1 MIVLNGHW
9 LVKVILTHR
18 PANRTAAGLV
28 ADRYNCDNR
37 PSGSLASLI
46 WGFILHP
53 VSHQHHTTYVHD
65 DTACEECDL
74 LIPATPLAVGEASHC
89 PRCGHTLSQHLPQ
102 QELRPISYGFAA
114 LIMFVLSNS
123 FTFMSFSAKGIGQEM
138 TFLQCISTLVDE
150 GYLFLSAV
158 LSITLIGLPLVY
170 IGSIMLVLWR
180 LDKNLHS
187 HALRSLGRLLCRIKP
202 WLMVDVFLVGVLISL
217 VKLMGMADIQ
227 MGLSFWAFVGY
238 TILLI
243 KTISSLDRM
252 WLWQRLFGPTE
263 QRELDPEAGA
273 IASGLVGCHICGAL
287 SEAGS
292 HSCQRCGGKLHA
304 RKPGGLNRTWALL
317 ITSAILYIPA
327 NVYPIMDTVFLG
339 DDSPSTILG
348 GVVLL
353 WAMGSY
359 PIAAVIFF
367 ASVVVP
373 LVKILA
379 LFWLCYMVQS
389 GHAESPLGK
398 LKLYRMTEFVGRWS
412 MIDVF
417 VVAILAGLIRL
428 DNLMTIYP
436 GPAAVAFAGVV
447 LITMV
452 AAMSF
457 DSRLI
462 WDLQQGERERE

>member
-1 MIVLNGHW
+1 M
-9 LVKVILTHR
+9 
-18 PANRTAAGLV
+18 
-28 ADRYNCDNR
+28 
-37 PSGSLASLI
+37 
-46 WGFILHP
+46 
-53 VSHQHHTTYVHD
+53 
-65 DTACEECDL
+65 
-74 LIPATPLAVGEASHC
+74 PATTLAVGEASSC
-89 PRCGHTLSQHLPQ
+89 PRCGHTLSRHLPE
-102 QELRPISYGFAA
+102 QERRPIAYGFAA
-114 LIMFVLSNS
+114 IIMFVLSNA
-123 FTFMSFSAKGIGQEM
+123 FTFMSFSAKGVGQEM
-138 TFLQCISTLVDE
+138 TFLQCITTLVDQ
-150 GYLFLSAV
+150 GYLFLGAV
-158 LSITLIGLPLVY
+158 LSLTLIGLPLVY
-170 IGSIMLVLWR
+170 MGSIMLVLWR
-180 LDKNLHS
+180 VDKDLHS
-187 HALRSLGRLLCRIKP
+187 NALRSLGRLLCRIKP
-202 WLMVDVFLVGVLISL
+202 WLMVDVFLIGVLISL
-217 VKLMGMADIQ
+217 VKLMGMADIK

-238 TILLI
+238 TLLLI
-243 KTISSLDRM
+243 KMISSLDRM
-252 WLWQRLFGPTE
+252 WLWQRLFGPS
-263 QRELDPEAGA
+263 ELHGVTVDDDEASA
-273 IASGLVGCHICGAL
+273 KSAGLVGCHICGAL
-287 SEAGS
+287 SEAGTD
-292 HSCQRCGGKLHA
+292 SCKRCGEHLHS

-317 ITSAILYIPA
+317 FTSIILYVPA
-327 NVYPIMDTVFLG
+327 NLYPIMDTVFLG

-348 GVVLL
+348 GVLVL

-379 LFWLCYMVQS
+379 LLWLCYMVQR
-389 GHAESPLGK
+389 GQGTSPLGK

-447 LITMV
+447 LVTMV

>member
-1 MIVLNGHW
+1 
-9 LVKVILTHR
+9 
-18 PANRTAAGLV
+18 
-28 ADRYNCDNR
+28 
-37 PSGSLASLI
+37 
-46 WGFILHP
+46 LHP
-53 VSHQHHTTYVHD
+53 ASHQHHATYVHD
-65 DTACEECDL
+65 ATACEECDL
-74 LIPATPLAVGEASHC
+74 LIPATPLEVGQASSC
-89 PRCGHTLSQHLPQ
+89 PRCGHTLSRHLPQ
-102 QELRPISYGFAA
+102 QERRPIAYGLAA
-114 LIMFVLSNS
+114 LIMFVLANC
-123 FTFMSFSAKGIGQEM
+123 FTFMSFSAKGIGQNM
-138 TFLQCISTLVDE
+138 TFLQSITTLVDE
-150 GYLFLSAV
+150 GYLFLGAV

-170 IGSIMLVLWR
+170 MGSIMLVLWR
-180 LDKNLHS
+180 IDKKLHS
-187 HALRSLGRLLCRIKP
+187 KALRSLGRLLSMIRP

-217 VKLMGMADIQ
+217 VKLMGMADIK

-243 KTISSLDRM
+243 KMMSSLDRM
-252 WLWQRLFGPTE
+252 WLWQRLFGPSE
-263 QRELDPEAGA
+263 ARDIDPDASALE
-273 IASGLVGCHICGAL
+273 SGLLGCHICGAL

-292 HSCQRCGGKLHA
+292 HSCARCGGHLHP
-304 RKPGGLNRTWALL
+304 RKAGGLNRTWALL
-317 ITSAILYIPA
+317 FTSAILYIPA
-327 NVYPIMDTVFLG
+327 NLYPIMDTVMLG
-339 DDSPSTILG
+339 DSTPSTILG

-353 WAMGSY
+353 WSLGSY

-379 LFWLCYMVQS
+379 LFWLCYMVQR
-389 GHAESPLGK
+389 GHADSPLGK

>member
-1 MIVLNGHW
+1 MH
-9 LVKVILTHR
+9 
-18 PANRTAAGLV
+18 PA
-28 ADRYNCDNR
+28 
-37 PSGSLASLI
+37 S
-46 WGFILHP
+46 HP
-53 VSHQHHTTYVHD
+53 PRTYVHD
-65 DTACEECDL
+65 ATACEECDL
-74 LIPATPLAVGEASHC
+74 LIPATPLAVGQASCC
-89 PRCGHTLSQHLPQ
+89 PRCGHTLSRYLPD
-102 QELRPISYGFAA
+102 QELRPIAYGFAA
-114 LIMFVLSNS
+114 LIMFVLANA
-123 FTFMSFSAKGIGQEM
+123 FTFMSFSSKGIGQEM
-138 TFLQCISTLVDE
+138 TFIQCISTLVDE
-150 GYLFLSAV
+150 GYLFLGAV
-158 LSITLIGLPLVY
+158 LSLTLIGLPLIY

-180 LDKNLHS
+180 VDKNLHS
-187 HALRSLGRLLCRIKP
+187 KALRSLGRLLCQIKP

-217 VKLMGMADIQ
+217 VKLMGMADIK

-238 TILLI
+238 TVLLV
-243 KTISSLDRM
+243 KMISSLDTM
-252 WLWQRLFGPTE
+252 WLWQRLLGPTDACGVDGTTDASAME
-263 QRELDPEAGA
+263 
-273 IASGLVGCHICGAL
+273 SGLTGCHICGAL
-287 SEAGS
+287 SKAGS
-292 HSCQRCGGKLHA
+292 HRCGRCGGHLHD

-317 ITSAILYIPA
+317 ITSSILYIPA
-327 NVYPIMDTVFLG
+327 NIYPIMDTVFLG
-339 DDSPSTILG
+339 DDTPSTILG

-379 LFWLCYMVQS
+379 LFWLCYAVQN
-389 GHAESPLGK
+389 GHAASPLRK

>member
-1 MIVLNGHW
+1 M
-9 LVKVILTHR
+9 
-18 PANRTAAGLV
+18 
-28 ADRYNCDNR
+28 
-37 PSGSLASLI
+37 
-46 WGFILHP
+46 HP
-53 VSHQHHTTYVHD
+53 VSHQHQPTYTHD
-65 DTACEECDL
+65 ATACEECDL
-74 LIPATPLAVGEASHC
+74 LVPATTLAVGEASSC
-89 PRCGHTLSQHLPQ
+89 PRCGHTLSRHLPE
-102 QELRPISYGFAA
+102 QERRPIAYGFAA
-114 LIMFVLSNS
+114 IIMFVLSNS
-123 FTFMSFSAKGIGQEM
+123 FTFMSFSAKGVGQEM
-138 TFLQCISTLVDE
+138 TFLQCITTLVDQ
-150 GYLFLSAV
+150 GYLFLGAV
-158 LSITLIGLPLVY
+158 LSLTLIGLPLVY

-180 LDKNLHS
+180 VDKDLHS
-187 HALRSLGRLLCRIKP
+187 NALRSLGRLLCRIKP
-202 WLMVDVFLVGVLISL
+202 WLMVDVFLIGVLISL
-217 VKLMGMADIQ
+217 VKLMGMADIK

-238 TILLI
+238 TVLLI
-243 KTISSLDRM
+243 KMISSLDRM
-252 WLWQRLFGPTE
+252 WLWQRLFGPS
-263 QRELDPEAGA
+263 ELHGLTVEDDEASA
-273 IASGLVGCHICGAL
+273 MTSGLVGCHICGAL
-287 SEAGS
+287 SEAGE
-292 HSCQRCGGKLHA
+292 HSCPRCGGKLHS

-317 ITSAILYIPA
+317 FTSVILYVPA
-327 NVYPIMDTVFLG
+327 NLYPIMDTVFLG

-359 PIAAVIFF
+359 PIAAVIFI

-379 LFWLCYMVQS
+379 LLWLCYMVQR
-389 GHAESPLGK
+389 GHGASPLGK

>member
-1 MIVLNGHW
+1 M
-9 LVKVILTHR
+9 
-18 PANRTAAGLV
+18 
-28 ADRYNCDNR
+28 
-37 PSGSLASLI
+37 
-46 WGFILHP
+46 
-53 VSHQHHTTYVHD
+53 
-65 DTACEECDL
+65 
-74 LIPATPLAVGEASHC
+74 PATTLAVGEASCC
-89 PRCGHTLSQHLPQ
+89 PRCGHTLSRHLPE
-102 QELRPISYGFAA
+102 QERRPIAYGFAA
-114 LIMFVLSNS
+114 IIMFVLSNA
-123 FTFMSFSAKGIGQEM
+123 FTFMSFSAKGVGQEM
-138 TFLQCISTLVDE
+138 TFLQCITTLVDQ
-150 GYLFLSAV
+150 GYLFLGAV
-158 LSITLIGLPLVY
+158 LSLTLIGLPLVY
-170 IGSIMLVLWR
+170 MGSIMLVLWR
-180 LDKNLHS
+180 LDKDLHS
-187 HALRSLGRLLCRIKP
+187 NALRSLGRLLCRIKP
-202 WLMVDVFLVGVLISL
+202 WLMVDVFLIGVLISL
-217 VKLMGMADIQ
+217 VKLMGMADIK

-238 TILLI
+238 TLLLI
-243 KTISSLDRM
+243 KMISSLDRM
-252 WLWQRLFGPTE
+252 WLWQRLFGPSQPHGVTV
-263 QRELDPEAGA
+263 DDDEASA
-273 IASGLVGCHICGAL
+273 MSAGLVGCHICGAL
-287 SEAGS
+287 SEAGAD
-292 HSCQRCGGKLHA
+292 SCKRCGEHLHS

-317 ITSAILYIPA
+317 FTSIILYVPA
-327 NVYPIMDTVFLG
+327 NLYPIMDTVFLG

-348 GVVLL
+348 GVLVL

-379 LFWLCYMVQS
+379 LLWLCYMVQR
-389 GHAESPLGK
+389 GQGTSPLGK

-447 LITMV
+447 LVTMV

>member
-1 MIVLNGHW
+1 M
-9 LVKVILTHR
+9 
-18 PANRTAAGLV
+18 
-28 ADRYNCDNR
+28 
-37 PSGSLASLI
+37 
-46 WGFILHP
+46 HP
-53 VSHQHHTTYVHD
+53 VSHQHQHQPTYTHD
-65 DTACEECDL
+65 ATACEECDL
-74 LIPATPLAVGEASHC
+74 LVPATTLAVGEASSC
-89 PRCGHTLSQHLPQ
+89 PRCGHTLSRHLPE
-102 QELRPISYGFAA
+102 QERRPIAYGFAA
-114 LIMFVLSNS
+114 IIMFVLSNS
-123 FTFMSFSAKGIGQEM
+123 FTFMSFSAKGVGQEM
-138 TFLQCISTLVDE
+138 TFLQCITTLVDQ
-150 GYLFLSAV
+150 GYLFLGAV
-158 LSITLIGLPLVY
+158 LSLTLIGLPLVY

-180 LDKNLHS
+180 VDKDLHS
-187 HALRSLGRLLCRIKP
+187 NALRSLGRLLCRIKP
-202 WLMVDVFLVGVLISL
+202 WLMVDVFLIGVLISL
-217 VKLMGMADIQ
+217 VKLMGMADIK

-238 TILLI
+238 TVLLI
-243 KTISSLDRM
+243 KMISSLDRM
-252 WLWQRLFGPTE
+252 WLWQRLFGPS
-263 QRELDPEAGA
+263 ELHGLTVEDEEASA
-273 IASGLVGCHICGAL
+273 MTSGLVGCHICGAL
-287 SEAGS
+287 SEAGAD
-292 HSCQRCGGKLHA
+292 SCKRCGDHLHS

-317 ITSAILYIPA
+317 FTSVILYIPA
-327 NVYPIMDTVFLG
+327 NLYPIMDTVFLG

-379 LFWLCYMVQS
+379 LLWLCYMVQR
-389 GHAESPLGK
+389 GQGASPLGK

>member
-1 MIVLNGHW
+1 MH
-9 LVKVILTHR
+9 
-18 PANRTAAGLV
+18 PA
-28 ADRYNCDNR
+28 
-37 PSGSLASLI
+37 S
-46 WGFILHP
+46 HP
-53 VSHQHHTTYVHD
+53 PRTYVHD
-65 DTACEECDL
+65 ATACEECDL
-74 LIPATPLAVGEASHC
+74 LIPATPLAVGQASCC
-89 PRCGHTLSQHLPQ
+89 PRCGHTLSRYLPD
-102 QELRPISYGFAA
+102 QELRPIAYGFAA
-114 LIMFVLSNS
+114 LIMFVLANA
-123 FTFMSFSAKGIGQEM
+123 FTFMSFSSKGIGQEM
-138 TFLQCISTLVDE
+138 TFIQCISTLVDE
-150 GYLFLSAV
+150 GYLFLGAV
-158 LSITLIGLPLVY
+158 LSLTLIGLPLIY

-180 LDKNLHS
+180 VDKDLHS
-187 HALRSLGRLLCRIKP
+187 KALRSLGRLLCQIKP

-217 VKLMGMADIQ
+217 VKLMGMADIK

-238 TILLI
+238 TVLLV
-243 KTISSLDRM
+243 KMISSLDTM
-252 WLWQRLFGPTE
+252 WLWQRLLGPTDACGVDE
-263 QRELDPEAGA
+263 TTDASAME
-273 IASGLVGCHICGAL
+273 SGLTGCHICGAL
-287 SEAGS
+287 SKAGS
-292 HSCQRCGGKLHA
+292 HRCSRCGGHLHD

-317 ITSAILYIPA
+317 ITSSILYIPA
-327 NVYPIMDTVFLG
+327 NIYPIMDTVFLG
-339 DDSPSTILG
+339 DDTPSTILG

-379 LFWLCYMVQS
+379 LFWLCYAVQN
-389 GHAESPLGK
+389 GHAASPLRK

>member
-1 MIVLNGHW
+1 M
-9 LVKVILTHR
+9 
-18 PANRTAAGLV
+18 
-28 ADRYNCDNR
+28 
-37 PSGSLASLI
+37 
-46 WGFILHP
+46 
-53 VSHQHHTTYVHD
+53 
-65 DTACEECDL
+65 
-74 LIPATPLAVGEASHC
+74 PATTLAVGEASSC
-89 PRCGHTLSQHLPQ
+89 PRCGHTLSRHLPE
-102 QELRPISYGFAA
+102 QERRPIAYGFAA
-114 LIMFVLSNS
+114 IIMFVLSNA
-123 FTFMSFSAKGIGQEM
+123 FTFMSFSAKGVGQEM
-138 TFLQCISTLVDE
+138 TFLQCITTLVDQ
-150 GYLFLSAV
+150 GYLFLGAV
-158 LSITLIGLPLVY
+158 LSLTLIGLPLVY
-170 IGSIMLVLWR
+170 MGSIMLVLWR
-180 LDKNLHS
+180 VDKDLHS
-187 HALRSLGRLLCRIKP
+187 NALRSLGRLLCRIKP
-202 WLMVDVFLVGVLISL
+202 WLMVDVFLIGVLISL
-217 VKLMGMADIQ
+217 VKLMGMADIK

-238 TILLI
+238 TLLLI
-243 KTISSLDRM
+243 KMISSLDRM
-252 WLWQRLFGPTE
+252 WLWQRLFGPSEPHGVTV
-263 QRELDPEAGA
+263 DDDEASA
-273 IASGLVGCHICGAL
+273 KSAGLVGCHICGAL
-287 SEAGS
+287 SEAGAD
-292 HSCQRCGGKLHA
+292 SCKRCGEHLHS

-317 ITSAILYIPA
+317 FTSIILYVPA
-327 NVYPIMDTVFLG
+327 NLYPIMDTVFLG

-348 GVVLL
+348 GVLVL

-379 LFWLCYMVQS
+379 LLWLCYMVQR
-389 GHAESPLGK
+389 GQGTSPLGK

>member
-1 MIVLNGHW
+1 
-9 LVKVILTHR
+9 
-18 PANRTAAGLV
+18 
-28 ADRYNCDNR
+28 
-37 PSGSLASLI
+37 
-46 WGFILHP
+46 LHP
-53 VSHQHHTTYVHD
+53 VSNQHLSTYTHD
-65 DTACEECDL
+65 ATACEECDL
-74 LIPATPLAVGEASHC
+74 LVPATALAVGETSSC
-89 PRCGHTLSQHLPQ
+89 PRCGHTLSRHLPD
-102 QELRPISYGFAA
+102 QERRPIAYGFAA
-114 LIMFVLSNS
+114 IIMFVLSNS

-138 TFLQCISTLVDE
+138 TFLQCITTLVDQ
-150 GYLFLSAV
+150 GYLFLGAV
-158 LSITLIGLPLVY
+158 LSLTLIGLPLVY
-170 IGSIMLVLWR
+170 VGSIMLVLWR
-180 LDKNLHS
+180 VDKDLHS
-187 HALRSLGRLLCRIKP
+187 NALRSLGRLLCRIKP
-202 WLMVDVFLVGVLISL
+202 WLMVDVFLIGVLISL
-217 VKLMGMADIQ
+217 VKLMGMADIK

-238 TILLI
+238 TVLLI

-252 WLWQRLFGPTE
+252 WLWQRLFGPTGA
-263 QRELDPEAGA
+263 RELDADA
-273 IASGLVGCHICGAL
+273 TAMASGLVGCHICGAL
-287 SEAGS
+287 SEVGE
-292 HSCQRCGGKLHA
+292 HSCPRCGGKLHS
-304 RKPGGLNRTWALL
+304 RKPGGLSRTWALL
-317 ITSAILYIPA
+317 LTSVILYVPA
-327 NVYPIMDTVFLG
+327 NIYPIMDTVFLG

-353 WAMGSY
+353 WALGSY
-359 PIAAVIFF
+359 PIAAVIFI

-373 LVKILA
+373 LVKIMA
-379 LFWLCYMVQS
+379 LLWLCYMVQR
-389 GHAESPLGK
+389 GHGASPLGK

>member
-1 MIVLNGHW
+1 M
-9 LVKVILTHR
+9 
-18 PANRTAAGLV
+18 
-28 ADRYNCDNR
+28 
-37 PSGSLASLI
+37 
-46 WGFILHP
+46 
-53 VSHQHHTTYVHD
+53 
-65 DTACEECDL
+65 
-74 LIPATPLAVGEASHC
+74 PATTLAVGEASSC
-89 PRCGHTLSQHLPQ
+89 PRCGHTLSRHLPE
-102 QELRPISYGFAA
+102 QERSPIAYGFAA
-114 LIMFVLSNS
+114 IIMFVLSNA
-123 FTFMSFSAKGIGQEM
+123 FTFMSFSAKGVGQEM
-138 TFLQCISTLVDE
+138 TFLQCITTLVDQ
-150 GYLFLSAV
+150 GYLFLGAV
-158 LSITLIGLPLVY
+158 LSLTLIGLPLVY
-170 IGSIMLVLWR
+170 MGSIMLVLWR
-180 LDKNLHS
+180 VDKDLHS
-187 HALRSLGRLLCRIKP
+187 NALRSLGRLLCRIKP
-202 WLMVDVFLVGVLISL
+202 WLMVDVFLIGVLISL
-217 VKLMGMADIQ
+217 VKLMGMADIK

-238 TILLI
+238 TLLLI
-243 KTISSLDRM
+243 KMISSLDRM
-252 WLWQRLFGPTE
+252 WLWQRLFGPSEPHGVTV
-263 QRELDPEAGA
+263 DDDEASA
-273 IASGLVGCHICGAL
+273 MSAGLVGCHICGAL
-287 SEAGS
+287 SEAGAD
-292 HSCQRCGGKLHA
+292 SCKRCGEHLHS

-317 ITSAILYIPA
+317 FTSIILYVPA
-327 NVYPIMDTVFLG
+327 NLYPIMDTVFLG

-348 GVVLL
+348 GVLVL

-379 LFWLCYMVQS
+379 LLWLCYMVQR
-389 GHAESPLGK
+389 GQGTSPLGK

-447 LITMV
+447 LVTMV

>member
-1 MIVLNGHW
+1 MTY
-9 LVKVILTHR
+9 THD
-18 PANRTAAGLV
+18 A
-28 ADRYNCDNR
+28 
-37 PSGSLASLI
+37 
-46 WGFILHP
+46 
-53 VSHQHHTTYVHD
+53 
-65 DTACEECDL
+65 TACEECDL
-74 LIPATPLAVGEASHC
+74 LVPATTLAVGETSSC
-89 PRCGHTLSQHLPQ
+89 PRCGHTLSRHLPQ
-102 QELRPISYGFAA
+102 QERRPIAYGFAA
-114 LIMFVLSNS
+114 LIMFALANT
-123 FTFMSFSAKGIGQEM
+123 FTFMSFSSHGVGQEM
-138 TFLQCISTLVDE
+138 TFLQCITTLVE
-150 GYLFLSAV
+150 QGYLFLGAV
-158 LSITLIGLPLVY
+158 LSLTLIGLPLVY
-170 IGSIMLVLWR
+170 VGSIMLVLWR
-180 LDKNLHS
+180 LDKDMHS
-187 HALRSLGRLLCRIKP
+187 RALRSLGRLLCRIKP
-202 WLMVDVFLVGVLISL
+202 WLMVDVFLIGVLISL
-217 VKLMGMADIQ
+217 VKLMGMAEIK

-238 TILLI
+238 TVLLI
-243 KTISSLDRM
+243 KMISSLDRM

-263 QRELDPEAGA
+263 SRELDPEAGA
-273 IASGLVGCHICGAL
+273 MESELVGCHICGAL
-287 SEAGS
+287 SEAGTDR
-292 HSCQRCGGKLHA
+292 CPRCGDHLHS

-317 ITSAILYIPA
+317 ITSVILYIPA
-327 NVYPIMDTVFLG
+327 NLYPIMDTVFLG

-353 WAMGSY
+353 WALGSY

-367 ASVVVP
+367 ASVVIP
-373 LVKILA
+373 LAKILA
-379 LFWLCYMVQS
+379 LLWLCYVVQR
-389 GHAESPLGK
+389 GQGASPLRK

>member
-1 MIVLNGHW
+1 M
-9 LVKVILTHR
+9 
-18 PANRTAAGLV
+18 
-28 ADRYNCDNR
+28 
-37 PSGSLASLI
+37 
-46 WGFILHP
+46 
-53 VSHQHHTTYVHD
+53 
-65 DTACEECDL
+65 
-74 LIPATPLAVGEASHC
+74 PATTLAVGEASSC
-89 PRCGHTLSQHLPQ
+89 PRCGHTLSRHLPE
-102 QELRPISYGFAA
+102 QERRPIAYGFAA
-114 LIMFVLSNS
+114 IIMFVLSNS
-123 FTFMSFSAKGIGQEM
+123 FTFMSFSAKGVGQEM
-138 TFLQCISTLVDE
+138 TFLQCITTLVDQ
-150 GYLFLSAV
+150 GYLFLGAV
-158 LSITLIGLPLVY
+158 LSLTLIGLPLVY

-180 LDKNLHS
+180 VDKDLHS
-187 HALRSLGRLLCRIKP
+187 NALRSLGRLLCRIKP
-202 WLMVDVFLVGVLISL
+202 WLMVDVFLIGVLISL
-217 VKLMGMADIQ
+217 VKLMGMADIK

-238 TILLI
+238 TVLLI
-243 KTISSLDRM
+243 KMISSLDRM
-252 WLWQRLFGPTE
+252 WLWQRLFGPS
-263 QRELDPEAGA
+263 ELHGLTVEDDEASA
-273 IASGLVGCHICGAL
+273 MTSGLVGCHICGAL
-287 SEAGS
+287 SEAGE
-292 HSCQRCGGKLHA
+292 HSCPRCGGKLHS

-317 ITSAILYIPA
+317 FTSVILYVPA
-327 NVYPIMDTVFLG
+327 NLYPIMDTVFLG

-359 PIAAVIFF
+359 PIAAVIFI

-379 LFWLCYMVQS
+379 LLWLCYMVQR
-389 GHAESPLGK
+389 GHGASPLGK

>member
-1 MIVLNGHW
+1 M
-9 LVKVILTHR
+9 
-18 PANRTAAGLV
+18 
-28 ADRYNCDNR
+28 
-37 PSGSLASLI
+37 
-46 WGFILHP
+46 
-53 VSHQHHTTYVHD
+53 
-65 DTACEECDL
+65 
-74 LIPATPLAVGEASHC
+74 PATTLAVGEASSC
-89 PRCGHTLSQHLPQ
+89 PRCGHTLSRHLPE
-102 QELRPISYGFAA
+102 QERRPIAYGFAA
-114 LIMFVLSNS
+114 IFMFVLSNA
-123 FTFMSFSAKGIGQEM
+123 FTFMSFSAKGVGQEM
-138 TFLQCISTLVDE
+138 TFLQCITTLVDQ
-150 GYLFLSAV
+150 GYLFLGAV
-158 LSITLIGLPLVY
+158 LSLTLIGLPLVY

-180 LDKNLHS
+180 VDKDLHS
-187 HALRSLGRLLCRIKP
+187 NALRSLGRLLCRIKP
-202 WLMVDVFLVGVLISL
+202 WLMVDVFLIGVLISL
-217 VKLMGMADIQ
+217 VKLMGMADIK

-238 TILLI
+238 TVLLI
-243 KTISSLDRM
+243 KMISSLDRM
-252 WLWQRLFGPTE
+252 WLWQRLFGPS
-263 QRELDPEAGA
+263 ELHGLTVEDDEASA
-273 IASGLVGCHICGAL
+273 MSAGLVGCHICGAL
-287 SEAGS
+287 SEAGAD
-292 HSCQRCGGKLHA
+292 SCKRCGEHLHS

-317 ITSAILYIPA
+317 FTSIILYVPA
-327 NVYPIMDTVFLG
+327 NLYPIMDTVFLG

-348 GVVLL
+348 GVLVL

-379 LFWLCYMVQS
+379 LLWLCYMVQR
-389 GHAESPLGK
+389 GQGTSPLGK

-447 LITMV
+447 LVTMV

>member
-1 MIVLNGHW
+1 M
-9 LVKVILTHR
+9 
-18 PANRTAAGLV
+18 
-28 ADRYNCDNR
+28 
-37 PSGSLASLI
+37 
-46 WGFILHP
+46 
-53 VSHQHHTTYVHD
+53 
-65 DTACEECDL
+65 
-74 LIPATPLAVGEASHC
+74 PATTLAVGEASSC
-89 PRCGHTLSQHLPQ
+89 PRCGHTLSRHLPE
-102 QELRPISYGFAA
+102 QERRPIAYGFAA
-114 LIMFVLSNS
+114 IIMFVLSNA
-123 FTFMSFSAKGIGQEM
+123 FTFMSFSAKGVGQEM
-138 TFLQCISTLVDE
+138 TFLQCITTLVDQ
-150 GYLFLSAV
+150 GYLFLGAV
-158 LSITLIGLPLVY
+158 LSLTLIGLPLVY
-170 IGSIMLVLWR
+170 MGSIMLVLWR
-180 LDKNLHS
+180 VDKDLHS
-187 HALRSLGRLLCRIKP
+187 NALRSLGRLLCRIKP
-202 WLMVDVFLVGVLISL
+202 WLMVDVFLIGVLISL
-217 VKLMGMADIQ
+217 VKLMGMADIK

-238 TILLI
+238 TLLLI
-243 KTISSLDRM
+243 KMISSLDRM
-252 WLWQRLFGPTE
+252 WLWQRLFGPSEPHGVTV
-263 QRELDPEAGA
+263 DDDEASA
-273 IASGLVGCHICGAL
+273 MSAGLVGCHICGAL
-287 SEAGS
+287 SDAGAD
-292 HSCQRCGGKLHA
+292 SCKRCGEHLHS

-317 ITSAILYIPA
+317 FTSIILYVPA
-327 NVYPIMDTVFLG
+327 NLYPIMDTVFLG

-348 GVVLL
+348 GVLVL

-379 LFWLCYMVQS
+379 LLWLCYMVQR
-389 GHAESPLGK
+389 GQGTSPLGK

-447 LITMV
+447 LVTMV

>member
-1 MIVLNGHW
+1 M
-9 LVKVILTHR
+9 
-18 PANRTAAGLV
+18 
-28 ADRYNCDNR
+28 
-37 PSGSLASLI
+37 
-46 WGFILHP
+46 
-53 VSHQHHTTYVHD
+53 
-65 DTACEECDL
+65 
-74 LIPATPLAVGEASHC
+74 PATTLAVGEASSC
-89 PRCGHTLSQHLPQ
+89 PRCGYTLSRHLPE
-102 QELRPISYGFAA
+102 QERRPIAYGFAA
-114 LIMFVLSNS
+114 IIMFVLSNA
-123 FTFMSFSAKGIGQEM
+123 FTFMSFSAKGVGQEM
-138 TFLQCISTLVDE
+138 TFLQCITTLVDQ
-150 GYLFLSAV
+150 GYLFLGAV
-158 LSITLIGLPLVY
+158 LSLTLIGLPLVY
-170 IGSIMLVLWR
+170 MGSIMLVLWR
-180 LDKNLHS
+180 VDKDLHS
-187 HALRSLGRLLCRIKP
+187 NALRSLGRLLCRIKP
-202 WLMVDVFLVGVLISL
+202 WLMVDVFLIGVLISL
-217 VKLMGMADIQ
+217 VKLMGMADIK

-238 TILLI
+238 TLLLI
-243 KTISSLDRM
+243 KMISSLDRM
-252 WLWQRLFGPTE
+252 WLWQRLFGPSEPHGVTV
-263 QRELDPEAGA
+263 DDDEASA
-273 IASGLVGCHICGAL
+273 MSAGLVGCHICGAL
-287 SEAGS
+287 SEAGAD
-292 HSCQRCGGKLHA
+292 SCKRCGEHLHS

-317 ITSAILYIPA
+317 FTSIILYVPA
-327 NVYPIMDTVFLG
+327 NLYPIMDTVFLG

-348 GVVLL
+348 GVLVL

-379 LFWLCYMVQS
+379 LLWLCYMVQR
-389 GHAESPLGK
+389 GQGTSPLGK

-447 LITMV
+447 LVTMV

>member
-1 MIVLNGHW
+1 M
-9 LVKVILTHR
+9 
-18 PANRTAAGLV
+18 
-28 ADRYNCDNR
+28 
-37 PSGSLASLI
+37 
-46 WGFILHP
+46 HP
-53 VSHQHHTTYVHD
+53 VSHQHQPTYTHD
-65 DTACEECDL
+65 ATACEECDL
-74 LIPATPLAVGEASHC
+74 LVPATTLAVGEASSC
-89 PRCGHTLSQHLPQ
+89 PRCGHTLSRHLPE
-102 QELRPISYGFAA
+102 QERRPIAYGFAA
-114 LIMFVLSNS
+114 IIMFVLSNA
-123 FTFMSFSAKGIGQEM
+123 FTFMSFSAKGVGQEM
-138 TFLQCISTLVDE
+138 TFLQCITTLVDQ
-150 GYLFLSAV
+150 GYLFLGAV
-158 LSITLIGLPLVY
+158 LSLTLIGLPLVY
-170 IGSIMLVLWR
+170 MGSIMLVLWR
-180 LDKNLHS
+180 LDKDLHS
-187 HALRSLGRLLCRIKP
+187 NALRSLGRLLCRIKP
-202 WLMVDVFLVGVLISL
+202 WLMVDVFLIGVLISL
-217 VKLMGMADIQ
+217 VKLMGMADIK

-238 TILLI
+238 TLLLI
-243 KTISSLDRM
+243 KMISSLDRM
-252 WLWQRLFGPTE
+252 WLWQRLFGAS
-263 QRELDPEAGA
+263 ELHGVTVDDDEASA
-273 IASGLVGCHICGAL
+273 KSAGLVGCHICGAL
-287 SEAGS
+287 SEAGAD
-292 HSCQRCGGKLHA
+292 SCKRCGEHLHS

-317 ITSAILYIPA
+317 FTSIILYVPA
-327 NVYPIMDTVFLG
+327 NLYPIMDTVFLG

-348 GVVLL
+348 GVLVL

-379 LFWLCYMVQS
+379 LLWLCYMVQR
-389 GHAESPLGK
+389 GQGTSPLGK

-447 LITMV
+447 LVTMV

>member
-1 MIVLNGHW
+1 M
-9 LVKVILTHR
+9 
-18 PANRTAAGLV
+18 P
-28 ADRYNCDNR
+28 
-37 PSGSLASLI
+37 
-46 WGFILHP
+46 
-53 VSHQHHTTYVHD
+53 
-65 DTACEECDL
+65 E
-74 LIPATPLAVGEASHC
+74 
-89 PRCGHTLSQHLPQ
+89 
-102 QELRPISYGFAA
+102 QERRPIAYGFAA
-114 LIMFVLSNS
+114 LIMFVLSNA
-123 FTFMSFSAKGIGQEM
+123 FTFMSFSAKGVGQEM
-138 TFLQCISTLVDE
+138 TFLQCITTLVDQ
-150 GYLFLSAV
+150 GYLFLGAV
-158 LSITLIGLPLVY
+158 LSLTLIGLPLVY

-180 LDKNLHS
+180 VDKDLHS
-187 HALRSLGRLLCRIKP
+187 NALRSLGRLLCRIKP
-202 WLMVDVFLVGVLISL
+202 WLMVDVFLIGVLISL
-217 VKLMGMADIQ
+217 VKLMGMADIK

-238 TILLI
+238 TVLLI

-263 QRELDPEAGA
+263 ARELDADGEAA
-273 IASGLVGCHICGAL
+273 AMASGLVGCHICGAL
-287 SEAGS
+287 SEAGE
-292 HSCQRCGGKLHA
+292 HSCPRCGGKLHS

-317 ITSAILYIPA
+317 FTSVILYVPA
-327 NVYPIMDTVFLG
+327 NLYPIMDTVFLG

-359 PIAAVIFF
+359 PIAAVIFI

-379 LFWLCYMVQS
+379 LLWLCYMVQR
-389 GHAESPLGK
+389 GHGASPLGK

>member
-1 MIVLNGHW
+1 MH
-9 LVKVILTHR
+9 
-18 PANRTAAGLV
+18 
-28 ADRYNCDNR
+28 
-37 PSGSLASLI
+37 S
-46 WGFILHP
+46 
-53 VSHQHHTTYVHD
+53 VSHQHPTTYTHD
-65 DTACEECDL
+65 ATACEECDL
-74 LIPATPLAVGEASHC
+74 LVPATTLAVGEASDC
-89 PRCGHTLSQHLPQ
+89 PRCGHVLSRHLPQ
-102 QELRPISYGFAA
+102 QERRPLAYGFAA
-114 LIMFVLSNS
+114 LIMFGLSNV
-123 FTFMSFSAKGIGQEM
+123 FPFMAFSAKGLGQEM
-138 TFLQCISTLVDE
+138 SFLQCITTLVDQ
-150 GYLFLSAV
+150 GYLFLGAV
-158 LSITLIGLPLVY
+158 LSLTLIGLPLVY

-180 LDKNLHS
+180 LDKEMHS
-187 HALRSLGRLLCRIKP
+187 NALRSLGRLLCRIKP
-202 WLMVDVFLVGVLISL
+202 WLMVDVFLIGVLISL
-217 VKLMGMADIQ
+217 VKLMGMADIK

-238 TILLI
+238 TLLLI
-243 KTISSLDRM
+243 KMISSLDRM

-263 QRELDPEAGA
+263 ARDLAPEASA
-273 IASGLVGCHICGAL
+273 LQSGLVGCHICGAL
-287 SEAGS
+287 SEAGADTCS
-292 HSCQRCGGKLHA
+292 RCGDHLHQ

-317 ITSAILYIPA
+317 ITSVILYIPA
-327 NVYPIMDTVFLG
+327 NLYPIMDTVFLG

-348 GVVLL
+348 GVILL

-359 PIAAVIFF
+359 PIAAIIFF

-373 LVKILA
+373 MVKILA
-379 LFWLCYMVQS
+379 LLWLCFMVQRGQVS
-389 GHAESPLGK
+389 SPLGK

-462 WDLQQGERERE
+462 WDLQQGERDRE

>member
-1 MIVLNGHW
+1 M
-9 LVKVILTHR
+9 
-18 PANRTAAGLV
+18 
-28 ADRYNCDNR
+28 
-37 PSGSLASLI
+37 
-46 WGFILHP
+46 HP
-53 VSHQHHTTYVHD
+53 VSHQHQPTYTHD
-65 DTACEECDL
+65 ATACEECDL
-74 LIPATPLAVGEASHC
+74 LVPATTLAVGEASSC
-89 PRCGHTLSQHLPQ
+89 PRCGHTLSRHLPE
-102 QELRPISYGFAA
+102 QERRPIAYGFAA
-114 LIMFVLSNS
+114 IIMFVLSNA
-123 FTFMSFSAKGIGQEM
+123 FTFMSFSAKGVGQEM
-138 TFLQCISTLVDE
+138 TFLQCITTLVDQ
-150 GYLFLSAV
+150 GYLFLGAV
-158 LSITLIGLPLVY
+158 LSLTLIGLPLVY
-170 IGSIMLVLWR
+170 MGSIMLVLWR
-180 LDKNLHS
+180 VDKDLHS
-187 HALRSLGRLLCRIKP
+187 NALRSLGRLLCRIKP
-202 WLMVDVFLVGVLISL
+202 WLMVDVFLIGVLISL
-217 VKLMGMADIQ
+217 VKLMGMADIK

-238 TILLI
+238 TLLLI
-243 KTISSLDRM
+243 KMISSLDRM
-252 WLWQRLFGPTE
+252 WLWQRLFGPS
-263 QRELDPEAGA
+263 ELHGVTVDDDEASA
-273 IASGLVGCHICGAL
+273 KSAGLVGCHICGAL
-287 SEAGS
+287 SEAGAD
-292 HSCQRCGGKLHA
+292 SCKRCGEHLHS

-317 ITSAILYIPA
+317 FTSIILYVPA
-327 NVYPIMDTVFLG
+327 NLYPIMDTVFLG

-348 GVVLL
+348 GVLVL

-379 LFWLCYMVQS
+379 LLWLCYMVQR
-389 GHAESPLGK
+389 GQGTSPLGK

-447 LITMV
+447 LVTMV

>member
-1 MIVLNGHW
+1 
-9 LVKVILTHR
+9 
-18 PANRTAAGLV
+18 
-28 ADRYNCDNR
+28 
-37 PSGSLASLI
+37 
-46 WGFILHP
+46 
-53 VSHQHHTTYVHD
+53 
-65 DTACEECDL
+65 
-74 LIPATPLAVGEASHC
+74 
-89 PRCGHTLSQHLPQ
+89 
-102 QELRPISYGFAA
+102 
-114 LIMFVLSNS
+114 
-123 FTFMSFSAKGIGQEM
+123 
-138 TFLQCISTLVDE
+138 
-150 GYLFLSAV
+150 
-158 LSITLIGLPLVY
+158 
-170 IGSIMLVLWR
+170 
-180 LDKNLHS
+180 LD
-187 HALRSLGRLLCRIKP
+187 
-202 WLMVDVFLVGVLISL
+202 
-217 VKLMGMADIQ
+217 Q
-227 MGLSFWAFVGY
+227 
-238 TILLI
+238 
-243 KTISSLDRM
+243 M

-263 QRELDPEAGA
+263 SRDIDPEAGA
-273 IASGLVGCHICGAL
+273 MASGLVGCHICGAL

-292 HSCQRCGGKLHA
+292 HSCSRCGGKLHA

-317 ITSAILYIPA
+317 FTSAILYIPA

-339 DDSPSTILG
+339 DDSPYTILG

-379 LFWLCYMVQS
+379 LFWLCYMVQR
-389 GHAESPLGK
+389 GNVTSPLGK

>member
-1 MIVLNGHW
+1 M
-9 LVKVILTHR
+9 
-18 PANRTAAGLV
+18 
-28 ADRYNCDNR
+28 
-37 PSGSLASLI
+37 
-46 WGFILHP
+46 
-53 VSHQHHTTYVHD
+53 
-65 DTACEECDL
+65 
-74 LIPATPLAVGEASHC
+74 PATTLAVGEASSC
-89 PRCGHTLSQHLPQ
+89 PRCGHTLSRHLPE
-102 QELRPISYGFAA
+102 QERRPIAYGFAA
-114 LIMFVLSNS
+114 IIMFVLSNA
-123 FTFMSFSAKGIGQEM
+123 FTFMSFSAKGVGQEM
-138 TFLQCISTLVDE
+138 TFLQCITTLVDQ
-150 GYLFLSAV
+150 GYLFLGAV
-158 LSITLIGLPLVY
+158 LSLTLIGLPLVY
-170 IGSIMLVLWR
+170 MGSIMLVLWR
-180 LDKNLHS
+180 VDKDLHS
-187 HALRSLGRLLCRIKP
+187 NALRSLGRLLCRIKP
-202 WLMVDVFLVGVLISL
+202 WLMVDVFLIGVLISL
-217 VKLMGMADIQ
+217 VKLMGMADIK

-238 TILLI
+238 TLLLI
-243 KTISSLDRM
+243 KMISSLDRM
-252 WLWQRLFGPTE
+252 WLWQRLFGPS
-263 QRELDPEAGA
+263 ELHGLTVDDDEASA
-273 IASGLVGCHICGAL
+273 MTSGLVGCHICGAL
-287 SEAGS
+287 SEAGAD
-292 HSCQRCGGKLHA
+292 SCKRCGEHLHS

-317 ITSAILYIPA
+317 FTSIILYVPA
-327 NVYPIMDTVFLG
+327 NLYPIMDTVFLG

-348 GVVLL
+348 GVLVL

-379 LFWLCYMVQS
+379 LLWLCYMVQR
-389 GHAESPLGK
+389 GQGTSPLGK

-447 LITMV
+447 LVTMV

>member
-1 MIVLNGHW
+1 M
-9 LVKVILTHR
+9 
-18 PANRTAAGLV
+18 
-28 ADRYNCDNR
+28 
-37 PSGSLASLI
+37 
-46 WGFILHP
+46 HP
-53 VSHQHHTTYVHD
+53 VSNQHLSTYTHD
-65 DTACEECDL
+65 ATACEECDL
-74 LIPATPLAVGEASHC
+74 LVPATALAVGETSSC
-89 PRCGHTLSQHLPQ
+89 PRCGHTLSRHLPD
-102 QELRPISYGFAA
+102 QERRPIAYGFAA
-114 LIMFVLSNS
+114 IIMFVLSNS

-138 TFLQCISTLVDE
+138 TFMQCITTLVDQ
-150 GYLFLSAV
+150 GYLFLGAV
-158 LSITLIGLPLVY
+158 LSLTLIGLPLVY
-170 IGSIMLVLWR
+170 VGSIMLVLWR
-180 LDKNLHS
+180 IDKDLHS
-187 HALRSLGRLLCRIKP
+187 NALRSLGRLLCRIKP
-202 WLMVDVFLVGVLISL
+202 WLMVDVFLIGVLISL
-217 VKLMGMADIQ
+217 VKLMGMADIK

-238 TILLI
+238 TVLLI

-252 WLWQRLFGPTE
+252 WLWQRLFGPTGA
-263 QRELDPEAGA
+263 RELDAEATA
-273 IASGLVGCHICGAL
+273 MASGLVGCHICGAL
-287 SEAGS
+287 SEVGE
-292 HSCQRCGGKLHA
+292 HSCPRCGGKLHS
-304 RKPGGLNRTWALL
+304 RKPGGLSRTWALL
-317 ITSAILYIPA
+317 LTSVILYVPA
-327 NVYPIMDTVFLG
+327 NLYPIMDTVFLG

-353 WAMGSY
+353 WALGSY
-359 PIAAVIFF
+359 PIAAVIFI

-373 LVKILA
+373 LVKIMA
-379 LFWLCYMVQS
+379 LLWLCYMVQR
-389 GHAESPLGK
+389 GHGASPLGK

>member
-1 MIVLNGHW
+1 M
-9 LVKVILTHR
+9 
-18 PANRTAAGLV
+18 
-28 ADRYNCDNR
+28 
-37 PSGSLASLI
+37 
-46 WGFILHP
+46 
-53 VSHQHHTTYVHD
+53 
-65 DTACEECDL
+65 
-74 LIPATPLAVGEASHC
+74 PATTLAVGEASSC
-89 PRCGHTLSQHLPQ
+89 PRCGHTLSRHLPE
-102 QELRPISYGFAA
+102 QERRPIAYGFAA
-114 LIMFVLSNS
+114 IIMFVLSNA
-123 FTFMSFSAKGIGQEM
+123 FTFMSFSAKGVGQEM
-138 TFLQCISTLVDE
+138 TFLQCITTLVDQ
-150 GYLFLSAV
+150 GYLFLGAV
-158 LSITLIGLPLVY
+158 LSLTLIGLPLVY
-170 IGSIMLVLWR
+170 MGSIMLVLWR
-180 LDKNLHS
+180 VDKDLHS
-187 HALRSLGRLLCRIKP
+187 NALRSLGRLLCRIKP
-202 WLMVDVFLVGVLISL
+202 WLMVDVFLIGVLISL
-217 VKLMGMADIQ
+217 VKLMGMADIK

-238 TILLI
+238 TLLLI
-243 KTISSLDRM
+243 KMISSLDRM
-252 WLWQRLFGPTE
+252 WLWQRLFGPS
-263 QRELDPEAGA
+263 ELHGLTVEDDEASA
-273 IASGLVGCHICGAL
+273 MTSGLVGCHICGAL
-287 SEAGS
+287 SEAGAD
-292 HSCQRCGGKLHA
+292 SCKRCGEHLHS

-317 ITSAILYIPA
+317 FTSIILYVPA
-327 NVYPIMDTVFLG
+327 NLYPIMDTVFLG

-348 GVVLL
+348 GVLVL

-379 LFWLCYMVQS
+379 LLWLCYMVQR
-389 GHAESPLGK
+389 GQGTSPLGK

-447 LITMV
+447 LVTMV

>member
-1 MIVLNGHW
+1 M
-9 LVKVILTHR
+9 
-18 PANRTAAGLV
+18 
-28 ADRYNCDNR
+28 
-37 PSGSLASLI
+37 
-46 WGFILHP
+46 
-53 VSHQHHTTYVHD
+53 
-65 DTACEECDL
+65 
-74 LIPATPLAVGEASHC
+74 PATTLAVGEASSC
-89 PRCGHTLSQHLPQ
+89 PRCGHTLSRHLPE
-102 QELRPISYGFAA
+102 QERRPIAYGFAA
-114 LIMFVLSNS
+114 IIMFVLSNV
-123 FTFMSFSAKGIGQEM
+123 FTFMSFSAKGVGQEM
-138 TFLQCISTLVDE
+138 TFLQCITTLVDQ
-150 GYLFLSAV
+150 GYLFLGAV
-158 LSITLIGLPLVY
+158 LSLTLIGLPLVY
-170 IGSIMLVLWR
+170 MGSIMLVLWR
-180 LDKNLHS
+180 VDKDLHS
-187 HALRSLGRLLCRIKP
+187 NALRSLGRLLCRIKP
-202 WLMVDVFLVGVLISL
+202 WLMVDVFLIGVLISL
-217 VKLMGMADIQ
+217 VKLMGMADIK

-238 TILLI
+238 TLLLI
-243 KTISSLDRM
+243 KMISSLDRM
-252 WLWQRLFGPTE
+252 WLWQRLFGPSEPHGVTV
-263 QRELDPEAGA
+263 DDDEASA
-273 IASGLVGCHICGAL
+273 MSAGLVGCHICGAL
-287 SEAGS
+287 SEAGAD
-292 HSCQRCGGKLHA
+292 SCKRCGEHLHS

-317 ITSAILYIPA
+317 FTSIILYVPA
-327 NVYPIMDTVFLG
+327 NLYPIMDTVFLG

-348 GVVLL
+348 GVLVL

-379 LFWLCYMVQS
+379 LLWLCYMVQR
-389 GHAESPLGK
+389 GQGTSPLGK

-447 LITMV
+447 LVTMV

>member
-1 MIVLNGHW
+1 M
-9 LVKVILTHR
+9 
-18 PANRTAAGLV
+18 
-28 ADRYNCDNR
+28 
-37 PSGSLASLI
+37 
-46 WGFILHP
+46 
-53 VSHQHHTTYVHD
+53 
-65 DTACEECDL
+65 
-74 LIPATPLAVGEASHC
+74 PATTLAVGEASSC
-89 PRCGHTLSQHLPQ
+89 PRCGHTLSRHLPE
-102 QELRPISYGFAA
+102 QERRPIAYGFAA
-114 LIMFVLSNS
+114 IIMFVLSNA
-123 FTFMSFSAKGIGQEM
+123 FTFMSFSAKGVGQEM
-138 TFLQCISTLVDE
+138 TFLQCITTLVDQ
-150 GYLFLSAV
+150 GYLFLGAV
-158 LSITLIGLPLVY
+158 LSLTLIGLPLVY
-170 IGSIMLVLWR
+170 MGSIMLVLWR
-180 LDKNLHS
+180 VDKDLHS
-187 HALRSLGRLLCRIKP
+187 NALRSLGRLLCRIKP
-202 WLMVDVFLVGVLISL
+202 WLMVDVFLIGVLISL
-217 VKLMGMADIQ
+217 VKLMGMADIK

-238 TILLI
+238 TLLLI
-243 KTISSLDRM
+243 KMISSLDRM
-252 WLWQRLFGPTE
+252 WLWQRLFGPS
-263 QRELDPEAGA
+263 ELHGVTVDDDEASA
-273 IASGLVGCHICGAL
+273 KSAGLVGCHICGAL
-287 SEAGS
+287 SEAGAD
-292 HSCQRCGGKLHA
+292 SCKRCGEHLHS

-317 ITSAILYIPA
+317 FTSIILYVPA
-327 NVYPIMDTVFLG
+327 NLYPIMDTVFLG

-348 GVVLL
+348 GVLVL

-379 LFWLCYMVQS
+379 LLWLCYMVQR
-389 GHAESPLGK
+389 GQGTSPLGK

-447 LITMV
+447 LVTMV

>member
-1 MIVLNGHW
+1 M
-9 LVKVILTHR
+9 
-18 PANRTAAGLV
+18 
-28 ADRYNCDNR
+28 
-37 PSGSLASLI
+37 
-46 WGFILHP
+46 
-53 VSHQHHTTYVHD
+53 
-65 DTACEECDL
+65 
-74 LIPATPLAVGEASHC
+74 PATTLAVGEASCC
-89 PRCGHTLSQHLPQ
+89 PRCGHTLSRHLPE
-102 QELRPISYGFAA
+102 QERRPIAYGFAA
-114 LIMFVLSNS
+114 IIMFVLSNA
-123 FTFMSFSAKGIGQEM
+123 FTFMSFSAKGVGQEM
-138 TFLQCISTLVDE
+138 TFLQCITTLVDQ
-150 GYLFLSAV
+150 GYLFLGAV
-158 LSITLIGLPLVY
+158 LSLTLIGLPLVY
-170 IGSIMLVLWR
+170 MGSIMLVLWR
-180 LDKNLHS
+180 LDKDLHS
-187 HALRSLGRLLCRIKP
+187 NALRSLGRLLCRIKP
-202 WLMVDVFLVGVLISL
+202 WLMVDVFLIGVLISL
-217 VKLMGMADIQ
+217 VKLMGMADIK

-238 TILLI
+238 TLLLI
-243 KTISSLDRM
+243 KMISSLDRM
-252 WLWQRLFGPTE
+252 WLWQRLFGPSQPHGVTV
-263 QRELDPEAGA
+263 DDDEASA
-273 IASGLVGCHICGAL
+273 MSAGLVGCHICGAL
-287 SEAGS
+287 SEAGA
-292 HSCQRCGGKLHA
+292 HSCKRCGEHLHS

-317 ITSAILYIPA
+317 FTAIILYVPA
-327 NVYPIMDTVFLG
+327 NLYPIMDTVFLG

-348 GVVLL
+348 GVLVL

-379 LFWLCYMVQS
+379 LLWLCYMVQR
-389 GHAESPLGK
+389 GQGTSPLGK

-447 LITMV
+447 LVTMV

>member
-1 MIVLNGHW
+1 M
-9 LVKVILTHR
+9 
-18 PANRTAAGLV
+18 
-28 ADRYNCDNR
+28 
-37 PSGSLASLI
+37 
-46 WGFILHP
+46 
-53 VSHQHHTTYVHD
+53 
-65 DTACEECDL
+65 
-74 LIPATPLAVGEASHC
+74 PATTLAVGEASSC
-89 PRCGHTLSQHLPQ
+89 PRCGHTLSRHLPE
-102 QELRPISYGFAA
+102 QERRPIAYGFAA
-114 LIMFVLSNS
+114 IIMFVLSNA
-123 FTFMSFSAKGIGQEM
+123 FTFMSFSAKGVGQEM
-138 TFLQCISTLVDE
+138 TFLQCITTLVDQ
-150 GYLFLSAV
+150 GYLFLGAV
-158 LSITLIGLPLVY
+158 LSLTLIGLPLVY
-170 IGSIMLVLWR
+170 MGSIMLVLWR
-180 LDKNLHS
+180 LDKDLHS
-187 HALRSLGRLLCRIKP
+187 NALRSLGRLLCRIKP
-202 WLMVDVFLVGVLISL
+202 WLMVDVFLIGVLISL
-217 VKLMGMADIQ
+217 VKLMGMADIK

-238 TILLI
+238 TLLLI
-243 KTISSLDRM
+243 KMISSLDRM
-252 WLWQRLFGPTE
+252 WLWQRLFGPSEPHGVTV
-263 QRELDPEAGA
+263 DDDEASA
-273 IASGLVGCHICGAL
+273 MSAGLVGCHICGAL
-287 SEAGS
+287 SEAGAD
-292 HSCQRCGGKLHA
+292 SCKRCGEHLHS

-317 ITSAILYIPA
+317 FTSIILYVPA
-327 NVYPIMDTVFLG
+327 NLYPIMDTVFLG

-348 GVVLL
+348 GVLVL

-379 LFWLCYMVQS
+379 LLWLCYMVQR
-389 GHAESPLGK
+389 GQGTSPLGK

-447 LITMV
+447 LVTMV